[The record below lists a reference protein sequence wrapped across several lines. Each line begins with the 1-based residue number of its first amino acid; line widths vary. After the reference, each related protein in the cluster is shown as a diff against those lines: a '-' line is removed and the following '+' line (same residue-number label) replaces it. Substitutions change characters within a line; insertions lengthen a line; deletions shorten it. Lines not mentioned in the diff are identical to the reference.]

1 MVSQLDSLKKFSSVV
16 ADTGDID
23 SIQKFNPDDCTTNPS
38 LIFKAVQSDKYK
50 KLVDEVISNSKSRKF
65 SQTEDQVN
73 YIADQLT
80 IAFGIE
86 LTKIVPGYVSTEV
99 DSDLSFN
106 TEATVEKAKQIIN
119 SYEQSGIPK
128 NRILIKI
135 AGTWEGIQAVKKLEA
150 EGISCN
156 CTLIFSLTQ
165 AIACAEAGAFLISPF
180 VGRILDWFKSNTQKD
195 YDSSNDPGVESVEKI
210 FNYFKKFNYNT
221 IVMAASFRNKDEIIN
236 LAGCDKLTI
245 SPTLLEELSQNDDEI
260 KLKLSKENNQSFNIT
275 YGNARTLLDAAQ
287 TIVKITNS
295 KSKIVD
301 TGRNSLYP
309 DRGTLNIDKARQL
322 VNYKPTMSLEN
333 GLESY
338 YGWLQNKI

>member
-1 MVSQLDSLKKFSSVV
+1 MISQLESLKKFSSVV

-23 SIQKFNPDDCTTNPS
+23 SIQKFSPDDCTTNPS
-38 LIFKAVQSDKYK
+38 LIFKAVQSNKYK
-50 KLVDEVISNSKSRKF
+50 KLFDEVLANSKSRKF
-65 SQTEDQVN
+65 NQLNDQVD
-73 YIADQLT
+73 YIADQLA

-119 SYEQSGIPK
+119 SYEQSGVPR

-135 AGTWEGIQAVKKLEA
+135 AGTWEGIQAVKKLEP

-180 VGRILDWFKSNTQKD
+180 VGRILDWFKANSSKD
-195 YDSSNDPGVESVEKI
+195 YNATNDPGVESVVKI
-210 FNYFKKFNYNT
+210 YNYFKKYNYNT
-221 IVMAASFRNKDEIIN
+221 IVMAASFRNKEEIIN

-245 SPTLLEELSQNDDEI
+245 SPSLLEELNKSEGDLDQKLSQNQSSQIDIDRINVNESSFRWHLNENQMASFKLAEGI
-260 KLKLSKENNQSFNIT
+260 RLFNKDLLKLKE
-275 YGNARTLLDAAQ
+275 
-287 TIVKITNS
+287 TIRK
-295 KSKIVD
+295 
-301 TGRNSLYP
+301 
-309 DRGTLNIDKARQL
+309 QL
-322 VNYKPTMSLEN
+322 
-333 GLESY
+333 
-338 YGWLQNKI
+338 

>member
-38 LIFKAVQSDKYK
+38 LIFKAVQSNKYK

-119 SYEQSGIPK
+119 SYEQSGVPK

-210 FNYFKKFNYNT
+210 FNYFKKFNYYT

-260 KLKLSKENNQSFNIT
+260 KLKLSKENSSSLDIERINVNESSFRWHLNENQMASFKLAEGIRLFNKD
-275 YGNARTLLDAAQ
+275 LLKLKEL
-287 TIVKITNS
+287 I
-295 KSKIVD
+295 
-301 TGRNSLYP
+301 
-309 DRGTLNIDKARQL
+309 RGQL
-322 VNYKPTMSLEN
+322 
-333 GLESY
+333 
-338 YGWLQNKI
+338 

>member
-1 MVSQLDSLKKFSSVV
+1 MISQLESLKKFSSVV

-23 SIQKFNPDDCTTNPS
+23 SIQKFSPDDCTTNPS
-38 LIFKAVQSDKYK
+38 LIFKAVQSNKYK
-50 KLVDEVISNSKSRKF
+50 KLFDEVLANSKSRKF
-65 SQTEDQVN
+65 NQSNDQVN
-73 YIADQLT
+73 YIADQLA

-119 SYEQSGIPK
+119 SYEQSGVPR

-165 AIACAEAGAFLISPF
+165 AVACAEAGAFLISPF
-180 VGRILDWFKSNTQKD
+180 VGRILDWFKANSSKD
-195 YDSSNDPGVESVEKI
+195 YDATNDPGVESVEKI
-210 FNYFKKFNYNT
+210 YNYFKKYNYNT
-221 IVMAASFRNKDEIIN
+221 IVMAASFRNKEEIIN

-245 SPTLLEELSQNDDEI
+245 SPSLLEELNKSEGDLDQKLSQNQSSQIDIDRINVNESSFRWHLNENQMASFKLAEGIRLFNKDLI
-260 KLKLSKENNQSFNIT
+260 KLKE
-275 YGNARTLLDAAQ
+275 
-287 TIVKITNS
+287 TI
-295 KSKIVD
+295 
-301 TGRNSLYP
+301 RE
-309 DRGTLNIDKARQL
+309 QL
-322 VNYKPTMSLEN
+322 
-333 GLESY
+333 
-338 YGWLQNKI
+338 

>member
-38 LIFKAVQSDKYK
+38 LIFKAVQSNKYK

-119 SYEQSGIPK
+119 SYEQSGVHK

-260 KLKLSKENNQSFNIT
+260 KLKLSKEKSSSLDIERINVNESSFRWHLNENQMASFKLAEGIRLFNKD
-275 YGNARTLLDAAQ
+275 LLKLKELIRD
-287 TIVKITNS
+287 
-295 KSKIVD
+295 
-301 TGRNSLYP
+301 
-309 DRGTLNIDKARQL
+309 QL
-322 VNYKPTMSLEN
+322 
-333 GLESY
+333 
-338 YGWLQNKI
+338 

>member
-38 LIFKAVQSDKYK
+38 LIFKAVQSNKYK

-260 KLKLSKENNQSFNIT
+260 KLKLSKENSSSLDIERINVNESSFRWHLNENQMASFKLAEGIRLFNKD
-275 YGNARTLLDAAQ
+275 LLKLKELIRD
-287 TIVKITNS
+287 
-295 KSKIVD
+295 
-301 TGRNSLYP
+301 
-309 DRGTLNIDKARQL
+309 QL
-322 VNYKPTMSLEN
+322 
-333 GLESY
+333 
-338 YGWLQNKI
+338 

>member
-1 MVSQLDSLKKFSSVV
+1 MVSQLDSLKNFSSVV

-23 SIQKFNPDDCTTNPS
+23 SIQKFGPDDCTTNPS
-38 LIFKAVQSDKYK
+38 LIFKAVQSEKYQ

-65 SQTEDQVN
+65 SQTEAQVS

-119 SYEQSGIPK
+119 SYEQSGISK

-195 YDSSNDPGVESVEKI
+195 YNSSNDPGVESVEKI

-221 IVMAASFRNKDEIIN
+221 VVMAASFRNIDEIIN

-245 SPTLLEELSQNDDEI
+245 SPTLLEELSQNDGEI
-260 KLKLSKENNQSFNIT
+260 KLKLSKENSSALDIERINVNESSFRWHLNENQMASFKLAEGIRLFNKD
-275 YGNARTLLDAAQ
+275 LLKLKEL
-287 TIVKITNS
+287 I
-295 KSKIVD
+295 
-301 TGRNSLYP
+301 
-309 DRGTLNIDKARQL
+309 RGKL
-322 VNYKPTMSLEN
+322 
-333 GLESY
+333 
-338 YGWLQNKI
+338 

>member
-1 MVSQLDSLKKFSSVV
+1 MISQLESLKKFSSVV

-23 SIQKFNPDDCTTNPS
+23 SIQKFSPDDCTTNPS
-38 LIFKAVQSDKYK
+38 LIFKAVQSNKYK
-50 KLVDEVISNSKSRKF
+50 KLFDEVLSNSKSRKF
-65 SQTEDQVN
+65 NKLNDQVD
-73 YIADQLT
+73 YIADQLA

-119 SYEQSGIPK
+119 SYEQSGVPR

-165 AIACAEAGAFLISPF
+165 AVACAEAGAFLISPF
-180 VGRILDWFKSNTQKD
+180 VGRILDWFKANSSKD
-195 YDSSNDPGVESVEKI
+195 YDATNDPGVESVEKI
-210 FNYFKKFNYNT
+210 YNYFKKYNYNT
-221 IVMAASFRNKDEIIN
+221 IVMAASFRNKEEIIN

-245 SPTLLEELSQNDDEI
+245 SPSLLEELNKSEGDLDQKLSQNKSSQVDIDRIIVNESSFRWHLNENQMASFKLAEGI
-260 KLKLSKENNQSFNIT
+260 RLFNKDLLKLKE
-275 YGNARTLLDAAQ
+275 
-287 TIVKITNS
+287 TI
-295 KSKIVD
+295 
-301 TGRNSLYP
+301 RE
-309 DRGTLNIDKARQL
+309 QL
-322 VNYKPTMSLEN
+322 
-333 GLESY
+333 
-338 YGWLQNKI
+338 

>member
-38 LIFKAVQSDKYK
+38 LIFKAVQSNKYN

-119 SYEQSGIPK
+119 SYEQSGVPK

-245 SPTLLEELSQNDDEI
+245 SPILLEELSQNDDEI
-260 KLKLSKENNQSFNIT
+260 KLKLSKENSSSLDIERINVNESSFRWHLNENQMASFKLAEGIRLFNKD
-275 YGNARTLLDAAQ
+275 LLKLKEL
-287 TIVKITNS
+287 I
-295 KSKIVD
+295 
-301 TGRNSLYP
+301 RE
-309 DRGTLNIDKARQL
+309 QL
-322 VNYKPTMSLEN
+322 
-333 GLESY
+333 
-338 YGWLQNKI
+338 

>member
-38 LIFKAVQSDKYK
+38 LIFKAVQSNKYK

-119 SYEQSGIPK
+119 SYEQSGVPK

-260 KLKLSKENNQSFNIT
+260 KLKLSKENSSSLDIERINVNESSFRWHLNENQMSSFKLAEGIRLFNKD
-275 YGNARTLLDAAQ
+275 LLKLKEL
-287 TIVKITNS
+287 I
-295 KSKIVD
+295 
-301 TGRNSLYP
+301 
-309 DRGTLNIDKARQL
+309 RGQL
-322 VNYKPTMSLEN
+322 
-333 GLESY
+333 
-338 YGWLQNKI
+338 

>member
-38 LIFKAVQSDKYK
+38 LIFKAVQSNKYK
-50 KLVDEVISNSKSRKF
+50 KLVGEVISNSKSRKF

-119 SYEQSGIPK
+119 SYEQSGVPK

-260 KLKLSKENNQSFNIT
+260 KIKLSKENSSTLDIERINVNESSFRWHLNENQMASFKLAEGIRLFNKD
-275 YGNARTLLDAAQ
+275 LLKLKEL
-287 TIVKITNS
+287 I
-295 KSKIVD
+295 
-301 TGRNSLYP
+301 
-309 DRGTLNIDKARQL
+309 RGQL
-322 VNYKPTMSLEN
+322 
-333 GLESY
+333 
-338 YGWLQNKI
+338 

>member
-1 MVSQLDSLKKFSSVV
+1 MISQLESLKKFSSVV

-23 SIQKFNPDDCTTNPS
+23 SIQKFSPDDCTTNPS
-38 LIFKAVQSDKYK
+38 LIFKAVQSNKYK
-50 KLVDEVISNSKSRKF
+50 KLFDEVLANSKSRKF
-65 SQTEDQVN
+65 NQLNDQVD
-73 YIADQLT
+73 YIADQLA

-119 SYEQSGIPK
+119 SYEQSGVLR

-165 AIACAEAGAFLISPF
+165 AVACAEAGAFLISPF
-180 VGRILDWFKSNTQKD
+180 VGRILDWFKANSSKD
-195 YDSSNDPGVESVEKI
+195 FDATNDPGVESVEKI
-210 FNYFKKFNYNT
+210 YNYFKKYNYNT
-221 IVMAASFRNKDEIIN
+221 IVMAASFRNKEEIIN

-245 SPTLLEELSQNDDEI
+245 SPSLLEELNKSEGDLDQKLSQNQSSQIDIDRINVNESSFRWHLNENQMASFKLAEGI
-260 KLKLSKENNQSFNIT
+260 RLFNKDLLKLKETIKE
-275 YGNARTLLDAAQ
+275 
-287 TIVKITNS
+287 
-295 KSKIVD
+295 
-301 TGRNSLYP
+301 
-309 DRGTLNIDKARQL
+309 QL
-322 VNYKPTMSLEN
+322 
-333 GLESY
+333 
-338 YGWLQNKI
+338 

>member
-38 LIFKAVQSDKYK
+38 LIFKAVQSNKYK

-119 SYEQSGIPK
+119 SYEQSGVPK

-245 SPTLLEELSQNDDEI
+245 SPTLLEDLSQNDDEI
-260 KLKLSKENNQSFNIT
+260 KLKLSKENSSSLDIERINVNESSFRWHLNENQMASFKLAEGIRLFNKD
-275 YGNARTLLDAAQ
+275 LLKLKEL
-287 TIVKITNS
+287 I
-295 KSKIVD
+295 
-301 TGRNSLYP
+301 
-309 DRGTLNIDKARQL
+309 RGQL
-322 VNYKPTMSLEN
+322 
-333 GLESY
+333 
-338 YGWLQNKI
+338 

>member
-38 LIFKAVQSDKYK
+38 LIFKAVQSNKYK
-50 KLVDEVISNSKSRKF
+50 KLVDDVISNSKSRKF
-65 SQTEDQVN
+65 SQTGDQVN

-80 IAFGIE
+80 IALGIE

-119 SYEQSGIPK
+119 SYEQSGVPK

-195 YDSSNDPGVESVEKI
+195 YGSSNDPGVESVEKI
-210 FNYFKKFNYNT
+210 FNYFKKFNYKT

-245 SPTLLEELSQNDDEI
+245 SPTLLEELSQNDGEI
-260 KLKLSKENNQSFNIT
+260 KLKLSKENSFSLDIERINVNESSFRWHLNENQMASFKLAEGIRLFNKD
-275 YGNARTLLDAAQ
+275 LLKLKEL
-287 TIVKITNS
+287 I
-295 KSKIVD
+295 
-301 TGRNSLYP
+301 
-309 DRGTLNIDKARQL
+309 RGQL
-322 VNYKPTMSLEN
+322 
-333 GLESY
+333 
-338 YGWLQNKI
+338 

>member
-38 LIFKAVQSDKYK
+38 LIFKAVQSNKYK

-65 SQTEDQVN
+65 SQTDDQVN

-86 LTKIVPGYVSTEV
+86 LTKIVPGFVSTEV

-150 EGISCN
+150 KGISCN

-210 FNYFKKFNYNT
+210 FNYFKKFKYNT
-221 IVMAASFRNKDEIIN
+221 VVMAASFRNKDEIIN

-245 SPTLLEELSQNDDEI
+245 SPTLLEELSQNDGDI
-260 KLKLSKENNQSFNIT
+260 KLKLSKENSSSLDIERINVNESSFRWHLNENQMASFKLAEGIRLFNKD
-275 YGNARTLLDAAQ
+275 LLKLKEL
-287 TIVKITNS
+287 I
-295 KSKIVD
+295 
-301 TGRNSLYP
+301 
-309 DRGTLNIDKARQL
+309 RGQL
-322 VNYKPTMSLEN
+322 
-333 GLESY
+333 
-338 YGWLQNKI
+338 

>member
-38 LIFKAVQSDKYK
+38 LIFKAVQSNKYK

-119 SYEQSGIPK
+119 SYEQSGVPK

-180 VGRILDWFKSNTQKD
+180 VGRILDWFKSNTQKE

-221 IVMAASFRNKDEIIN
+221 IVMAASFRNKEEIIN

-260 KLKLSKENNQSFNIT
+260 KLKLSKENSSSLDIERINVNESSFRWHLNENQMASFKLAEGIRLFNKD
-275 YGNARTLLDAAQ
+275 LLKLKEL
-287 TIVKITNS
+287 I
-295 KSKIVD
+295 
-301 TGRNSLYP
+301 
-309 DRGTLNIDKARQL
+309 RGQL
-322 VNYKPTMSLEN
+322 
-333 GLESY
+333 
-338 YGWLQNKI
+338 

>member
-38 LIFKAVQSDKYK
+38 LIFKAVQSNKYK

-119 SYEQSGIPK
+119 SYEQSGVPK

-245 SPTLLEELSQNDDEI
+245 SPPLLEELSQNDDEI
-260 KLKLSKENNQSFNIT
+260 KLKLSKENSSSLDIERINVNESSFRWHLNENQMASFKLAEGIRLFNKD
-275 YGNARTLLDAAQ
+275 LLKLKEL
-287 TIVKITNS
+287 I
-295 KSKIVD
+295 
-301 TGRNSLYP
+301 
-309 DRGTLNIDKARQL
+309 RGQL
-322 VNYKPTMSLEN
+322 
-333 GLESY
+333 
-338 YGWLQNKI
+338 

>member
-38 LIFKAVQSDKYK
+38 LIFKAVQSNKYK
-50 KLVDEVISNSKSRKF
+50 KLVDEVITNSKSRKF

-119 SYEQSGIPK
+119 SYEQSGVPK

-245 SPTLLEELSQNDDEI
+245 SPTFLEELSQNDDEI
-260 KLKLSKENNQSFNIT
+260 KLKLSKENSSSLDIERINVNESSFRWHLNENQMASFKLAEGIRLFNKD
-275 YGNARTLLDAAQ
+275 LLKLKEL
-287 TIVKITNS
+287 I
-295 KSKIVD
+295 
-301 TGRNSLYP
+301 
-309 DRGTLNIDKARQL
+309 RGQL
-322 VNYKPTMSLEN
+322 
-333 GLESY
+333 
-338 YGWLQNKI
+338 

>member
-38 LIFKAVQSDKYK
+38 LIFKAVQSNKYK

-65 SQTEDQVN
+65 SQTEDQIN

-119 SYEQSGIPK
+119 SYEQSGVSK

-221 IVMAASFRNKDEIIN
+221 IVMAASFRNKNEIIN

-245 SPTLLEELSQNDDEI
+245 SPTLLEELSQKDDEI
-260 KLKLSKENNQSFNIT
+260 KLKLSKENAS
-275 YGNARTLLDAAQ
+275 LLD
-287 TIVKITNS
+287 IERINVNENS
-295 KSKIVD
+295 FRWHLNENQMASFKLAEGIRLFNKDLLKLKEFI
-301 TGRNSLYP
+301 
-309 DRGTLNIDKARQL
+309 RGQL
-322 VNYKPTMSLEN
+322 
-333 GLESY
+333 
-338 YGWLQNKI
+338 

>member
-38 LIFKAVQSDKYK
+38 LIFKAVQSNKYK

-119 SYEQSGIPK
+119 SYEQSGVPK

-221 IVMAASFRNKDEIIN
+221 IVLAASFRNKDEIIN

-245 SPTLLEELSQNDDEI
+245 SPTLLEELSQNEDEI
-260 KLKLSKENNQSFNIT
+260 KLKLSKENSSSLDIERINVNESSFRWHLNENQMASFKLAEGIRLFNKD
-275 YGNARTLLDAAQ
+275 LLKLKEL
-287 TIVKITNS
+287 I
-295 KSKIVD
+295 
-301 TGRNSLYP
+301 
-309 DRGTLNIDKARQL
+309 RGQL
-322 VNYKPTMSLEN
+322 
-333 GLESY
+333 
-338 YGWLQNKI
+338 

>member
-38 LIFKAVQSDKYK
+38 LIFKAVQSNKYK

-119 SYEQSGIPK
+119 SYEQSGVPK

-210 FNYFKKFNYNT
+210 FNYFKKFNYKT

-245 SPTLLEELSQNDDEI
+245 SPTLLEELSQNEDEI
-260 KLKLSKENNQSFNIT
+260 KLKLSKENSSSLDIERINVNESSFRWHLNENQMASFKLAEGIRLFNKD
-275 YGNARTLLDAAQ
+275 LLKLKEL
-287 TIVKITNS
+287 IK
-295 KSKIVD
+295 
-301 TGRNSLYP
+301 G
-309 DRGTLNIDKARQL
+309 QL
-322 VNYKPTMSLEN
+322 
-333 GLESY
+333 
-338 YGWLQNKI
+338 

>member
-1 MVSQLDSLKKFSSVV
+1 MISQLESLKKFSSVV

-23 SIQKFNPDDCTTNPS
+23 SIQKFSPDDCTTNPS
-38 LIFKAVQSDKYK
+38 LIFKAVQSNKYK
-50 KLVDEVISNSKSRKF
+50 KLFDEVLANSKSRKF
-65 SQTEDQVN
+65 NQLNDQVD
-73 YIADQLT
+73 YIADQLA

-119 SYEQSGIPK
+119 SYEQSGVPR

-165 AIACAEAGAFLISPF
+165 AVACAEAGAFLISPF
-180 VGRILDWFKSNTQKD
+180 VGRILDWFKANSSKD
-195 YDSSNDPGVESVEKI
+195 YDATNDPGVESVEKI
-210 FNYFKKFNYNT
+210 YNYFKKYNYNT
-221 IVMAASFRNKDEIIN
+221 IVMAASFRNKEEIIN

-245 SPTLLEELSQNDDEI
+245 SPSLLEELNKSEGDLDQKLSQNQSSQIDIDRIKVNESSFRWHLNENQMASFKLAEGI
-260 KLKLSKENNQSFNIT
+260 RLFNKDLLKLKETIKE
-275 YGNARTLLDAAQ
+275 
-287 TIVKITNS
+287 
-295 KSKIVD
+295 
-301 TGRNSLYP
+301 
-309 DRGTLNIDKARQL
+309 QL
-322 VNYKPTMSLEN
+322 
-333 GLESY
+333 
-338 YGWLQNKI
+338 

>member
-1 MVSQLDSLKKFSSVV
+1 MISQLESLKKFSSVV

-23 SIQKFNPDDCTTNPS
+23 SIQKFSPDDCTTNPS
-38 LIFKAVQSDKYK
+38 LIFKAVQSNKYK
-50 KLVDEVISNSKSRKF
+50 KLFDEVLANSKSRKF
-65 SQTEDQVN
+65 NQLNDQVD
-73 YIADQLT
+73 YIADQLA

-119 SYEQSGIPK
+119 SYEQSGVSR

-165 AIACAEAGAFLISPF
+165 AVACAEAGAFLISPF
-180 VGRILDWFKSNTQKD
+180 VGRILDWFKANSSKD
-195 YDSSNDPGVESVEKI
+195 YDATNDPGVESVEKI
-210 FNYFKKFNYNT
+210 YNYFKKYNYNT
-221 IVMAASFRNKDEIIN
+221 IVMAASFRNKEEIIN

-245 SPTLLEELSQNDDEI
+245 SPSLLEELNKSEGDLDQKLSQNQSSQIDIDRINVNESSFRWHLNENQMASFKLAEGI
-260 KLKLSKENNQSFNIT
+260 RLFNKDLLKLKE
-275 YGNARTLLDAAQ
+275 
-287 TIVKITNS
+287 TI
-295 KSKIVD
+295 
-301 TGRNSLYP
+301 RE
-309 DRGTLNIDKARQL
+309 QL
-322 VNYKPTMSLEN
+322 
-333 GLESY
+333 
-338 YGWLQNKI
+338 

>member
-1 MVSQLDSLKKFSSVV
+1 MISQLESLKKFSSVV

-23 SIQKFNPDDCTTNPS
+23 SIQKFSPDDCTTNPS
-38 LIFKAVQSDKYK
+38 LIFKAVQSNKYK
-50 KLVDEVISNSKSRKF
+50 KLFDEVLANSKSRKF
-65 SQTEDQVN
+65 NQLNDQVD

-119 SYEQSGIPK
+119 SYEQSGVPR

-165 AIACAEAGAFLISPF
+165 AVACAEAGAFLISPF
-180 VGRILDWFKSNTQKD
+180 VGRILDWFKANSSKD
-195 YDSSNDPGVESVEKI
+195 YDATNDPGVESVEKI
-210 FNYFKKFNYNT
+210 YNYFKKYNYNT
-221 IVMAASFRNKDEIIN
+221 IVMAASFRNKEEIIN

-245 SPTLLEELSQNDDEI
+245 SPSLLEELNKSEGDLDQKLSQNHSSQIDIDRINVNESSFRWHLNENQMASFKLAEGI
-260 KLKLSKENNQSFNIT
+260 RLFNKDLLKLKE
-275 YGNARTLLDAAQ
+275 
-287 TIVKITNS
+287 TI
-295 KSKIVD
+295 
-301 TGRNSLYP
+301 RE
-309 DRGTLNIDKARQL
+309 QL
-322 VNYKPTMSLEN
+322 
-333 GLESY
+333 
-338 YGWLQNKI
+338 

>member
-38 LIFKAVQSDKYK
+38 LIFKAVQSNKYK

-119 SYEQSGIPK
+119 SYEQSGVPK

-260 KLKLSKENNQSFNIT
+260 KLKLSKENSS
-275 YGNARTLLDAAQ
+275 LLDIEIINVNESSFRWHLNENQMASFKLAEG
-287 TIVKITNS
+287 IRLFNKDLLKLKELI
-295 KSKIVD
+295 
-301 TGRNSLYP
+301 
-309 DRGTLNIDKARQL
+309 RGQL
-322 VNYKPTMSLEN
+322 
-333 GLESY
+333 
-338 YGWLQNKI
+338 

>member
-1 MVSQLDSLKKFSSVV
+1 MISQLESLKKFSSVV

-23 SIQKFNPDDCTTNPS
+23 SIQKFSPDDCTTNPS
-38 LIFKAVQSDKYK
+38 LIFKAVQSNKYK
-50 KLVDEVISNSKSRKF
+50 KLFDEVLANSKSRKF
-65 SQTEDQVN
+65 NQLHDQVD
-73 YIADQLT
+73 YIADQLA

-119 SYEQSGIPK
+119 SYEQSGVPR

-165 AIACAEAGAFLISPF
+165 AVACAEAGAFLISPF
-180 VGRILDWFKSNTQKD
+180 VGRILDWFKANSSKD
-195 YDSSNDPGVESVEKI
+195 YDATNDPGVESVEKI
-210 FNYFKKFNYNT
+210 YNYFKKYNYNT
-221 IVMAASFRNKDEIIN
+221 IVMAASFRNKEEIIN

-245 SPTLLEELSQNDDEI
+245 SPSLLEELNKSEGDLDQKLSQNQSSQIVINRINVNESSFRWHLNENQMASFKLAEGIRLFNKDLL
-260 KLKLSKENNQSFNIT
+260 KLKE
-275 YGNARTLLDAAQ
+275 
-287 TIVKITNS
+287 TI
-295 KSKIVD
+295 
-301 TGRNSLYP
+301 RE
-309 DRGTLNIDKARQL
+309 QL
-322 VNYKPTMSLEN
+322 
-333 GLESY
+333 
-338 YGWLQNKI
+338 